1 MVWIHFGFPA
11 MNVLLQALLLLCIAR
26 LWLMPL
32 PSSFWVDEMVTAFVV
47 RFGPTHPSL
56 AVAPQVPASIYYVLP
71 RAAGALFGFSEI
83 AYRLPSV
90 LAMAI
95 ALFLIAR
102 LAARLICPEAAWFAV
117 FACLALRG
125 INYQAAD
132 ARPYALG
139 TCVAA
144 ASLLFLVRWLDSG
157 GWDEALLFAVF
168 AALVWRVHLIFWPLY
183 LLFAVYALLRLVRG
197 DTRAGWLR
205 AGVVFLLVGLALA
218 PVLRDAL
225 PLFREAKAHVIVPP
239 PSALDLVYSLKIG
252 LIAVCGAGA
261 WVLSRVFR
269 SATDRPAAS
278 WASLT
283 LILGWWLCHPLC
295 LFGFSWLTGDSV
307 FLPRYLSVALP
318 GAALMATMAAAFFIQ
333 SRHWK
338 PASVV
343 LGAGLLLLLGDW
355 HHPWPPHSNSDWR
368 AAARKVNELALGP
381 ETPVI
386 YPSPFIEARP
396 PAWRPDYPLPGFLY
410 AHLLV
415 YPVQGKAYLFPF
427 QDSPEA
433 DHFAA
438 SLSTQVLS
446 ASRRF
451 VIFGGDQNV
460 HFWRDWLAVRH
471 ELEGWRHIDLGPFGD
486 VDAVLFER
494 PRNAV
499 RLELPATLA
508 PAPGTPAPHG
518 SDRGARDRPGGS
530 GGRRSSPLPSLREG
544 CFG

>member
-32 PSSFWVDEMVTAFVV
+32 PSSFWVDEMVTAYVV
-47 RFGPTHPSL
+47 RFGPTHLSL

-168 AALVWRVHLIFWPLY
+168 AALVWRGHLIFWPLY
-183 LLFAVYALLRLVRG
+183 LLFAVYALVRLVRG

-252 LIAVCGAGA
+252 LIAVCCAGA
-261 WVLSRVFR
+261 CVLRRVFWC
-269 SATDRPAAS
+269 ATDRPAVPGGQSARDCS
-278 WASLT
+278 SSVGAGPRLFAQDRADCSLRRRGMG
-283 LILGWWLCHPLC
+283 LEPRVPVRDGSAGGFLGIA
-295 LFGFSWLTGDSV
+295 DSD
-307 FLPRYLSVALP
+307 PRMVALP
-318 GAALMATMAAAFFIQ
+318 SAVSFWVFL
-333 SRHWK
+333 
-338 PASVV
+338 
-343 LGAGLLLLLGDW
+343 AG
-355 HHPWPPHSNSDWR
+355 R
-368 AAARKVNELALGP
+368 
-381 ETPVI
+381 
-386 YPSPFIEARP
+386 
-396 PAWRPDYPLPGFLY
+396 
-410 AHLLV
+410 
-415 YPVQGKAYLFPF
+415 
-427 QDSPEA
+427 
-433 DHFAA
+433 
-438 SLSTQVLS
+438 
-446 ASRRF
+446 
-451 VIFGGDQNV
+451 
-460 HFWRDWLAVRH
+460 
-471 ELEGWRHIDLGPFGD
+471 
-486 VDAVLFER
+486 
-494 PRNAV
+494 
-499 RLELPATLA
+499 
-508 PAPGTPAPHG
+508 
-518 SDRGARDRPGGS
+518 
-530 GGRRSSPLPSLREG
+530 
-544 CFG
+544 